1 MSGDTLVTRVKI
13 IAYKDPLFSDRKGKP
28 DEIELQ
34 VNPSE
39 ISMTYGVDDGEMDDK
54 SNAGGGM
61 NSTETAAGE
70 SFKPKVFKGYNCP
83 DLTIDTI
90 VDATGVLPIVES
102 NKKLLFAKGST
113 TQPSVQEY
121 IKTLKTVCYDF
132 VKECHGPPYLAVA
145 WGSVFLTQSNDPALK
160 ETSIFK
166 CLLSSMDVKYTL
178 FSAEGHPVRAEIQLK
193 FRGFQDAESRAK
205 GNSPDLSHV
214 VDVKYGDNLPALCKK
229 IYGSPEFF
237 LQVARINNLPSIYAI
252 EPGMKLLFPPLEK
265 SSR

>member
-13 IAYKDPLFSDRKGKP
+13 IAYKDPLFSDRKGST

-39 ISMTYGVDDGEMDDK
+39 ISLSFGIQADAAADSEVGKTTAM
-54 SNAGGGM
+54 
-61 NSTETAAGE
+61 TETAIGE
-70 SFKPKVFKGYNCP
+70 SFKPEVFKGYSCP

-90 VDATGVLPIVES
+90 VDATGVLPIVDS
-102 NKKLLFAKGST
+102 NKKLLLAKNSN

-121 IKTLKTVCYDF
+121 IKTLKAVCYDF

-166 CLLSSMDVKYTL
+166 CLLSGMDVKYTL

-193 FRGFQDAESRAK
+193 FRGFQDAENRAK

>member
-1 MSGDTLVTRVKI
+1 MSGDNLVTRVKI
-13 IAYKDPLFSDRKGKP
+13 VAYKDPLFSDRKGST

-39 ISMTYGVDDGEMDDK
+39 ISLSFGIQADAAADPANSG
-54 SNAGGGM
+54 NM
-61 NSTETAAGE
+61 NGSETAVGE
-70 SFKPKVFKGYNCP
+70 SFKPDVFKGYNCP
-83 DLTIDTI
+83 DLTIETI
-90 VDATGVLPIVES
+90 VDATGVLPIADG
-102 NKKLLFAKGST
+102 NKKLLFAKGSQ

-178 FSAEGHPVRAEIQLK
+178 FSADGYPVRAEVSLK
-193 FRGFQDAESRAK
+193 FRGFQDAENRAK

-265 SSR
+265 ASR

>member
-1 MSGDTLVTRVKI
+1 MSGDSLVTRVKI
-13 IAYKDPLFSDRKGKP
+13 IAYKDPLFSDRKGST

-39 ISMTYGVDDGEMDDK
+39 ISLSFGVEDGEA
-54 SNAGGGM
+54 SGGKTSEAM
-61 NSTETAAGE
+61 SSSETAAGE
-70 SFKPKVFKGYNCP
+70 SFKPRVFQGYECP
-83 DLTIDTI
+83 ELSIDTI
-90 VDATGVLPIVES
+90 VDATGVLPIADG
-102 NKKLLFAKGST
+102 NKKLLLAKSSN

-121 IKTLKTVCYDF
+121 IKTLKAVCYDF

-145 WGSVFLTQSNDPALK
+145 WGSVFLTHSNDPALK

-166 CLLSSMDVKYTL
+166 CLLKGMDVKYTL

>member
-1 MSGDTLVTRVKI
+1 MPGDTLVTRVKI
-13 IAYKDPLFSDRKGKP
+13 IAYKDPLFSDRKGST

-39 ISMTYGVDDGEMDDK
+39 ISVSFSIEDGDEGEANKNK
-54 SNAGGGM
+54 SM
-61 NSTETAAGE
+61 VETAAGE

-83 DLTIDTI
+83 DLTIETI
-90 VDATGVLPIVES
+90 VDATGVLPIADG
-102 NKKLLFAKGST
+102 NKKLLFAKGSQ

-121 IKTLKTVCYDF
+121 IKTLKAVCYDF

-166 CLLSSMDVKYTL
+166 CLLKDMDVKYTL
-178 FSAEGHPVRAEIQLK
+178 FSAEGHPIRAEVSLK
-193 FRGFQDAESRAK
+193 FRGFQDAENRAK

>member
-13 IAYKDPLFSDRKGKP
+13 VAYKDPLFSDRKGST

-39 ISMTYGVDDGEMDDK
+39 ISLSFGIQADAAADPAK
-54 SNAGGGM
+54 SSNNNG
-61 NSTETAAGE
+61 SEAAVGE
-70 SFKPKVFKGYNCP
+70 SFKPDVFKGYICP
-83 DLTIDTI
+83 ELTIETI
-90 VDATGVLPIVES
+90 VDATGVLPIAVG
-102 NKKLLFAKGST
+102 NKKLLLAKGSK

-121 IKTLKTVCYDF
+121 IKTLKAVCYDF

-145 WGSVFLTQSNDPALK
+145 WGSVFLTQSNDPALR
-160 ETSIFK
+160 EISIFK
-166 CLLSSMDVKYTL
+166 CLLSTMDVKYTL
-178 FSAEGHPVRAEIQLK
+178 FSAEGHPVRAEVSLK
-193 FRGFQDAESRAK
+193 FRGFQDAENRAK

-265 SSR
+265 ASR

>member
-13 IAYKDPLFSDRKGKP
+13 IAYKDPLFSDRKGST

-39 ISMTYGVDDGEMDDK
+39 ISLSFGVEDAEEKD
-54 SNAGGGM
+54 AGSGNKMG
-61 NSTETAAGE
+61 SETAAGE
-70 SFKPKVFKGYNCP
+70 SFKPRVFQGYECP
-83 DLTIDTI
+83 ELSIDTI
-90 VDATGVLPIVES
+90 VDATGVLPIADG
-102 NKKLLFAKGST
+102 NKKLLLAKSSS

-121 IKTLKTVCYDF
+121 IKTLKAVCYDF

-145 WGSVFLTQSNDPALK
+145 WGSVFLTHSNDPALK

-166 CLLSSMDVKYTL
+166 CLLKGMDVKYTL